1 MKIVVLNGSPKGEL
15 SVTLQYVRYL
25 EKKEPGHDWKIF
37 PIAEQIGKI
46 ERDVQAFQGII
57 GEIERADVVIWAFPL
72 YYFLVCSQYK
82 RFIELIFERKATAAF
97 DGKYAA
103 SVSTSVHFFDHTAHN
118 YIHGICDDLQ
128 MRYVGSY
135 SAEMYD
141 LVHSA
146 ERRRWLGF
154 AGHLLSAAVRG
165 VPTERAYPPLTLS
178 RFAYTPGP
186 AGSAVETRGRK
197 ILILWDGQE
206 GEGNIPAMI
215 EVFRRNC
222 SEPVDVASLAD
233 VDIRGGCLGCCRCG
247 LDNICV
253 YTGKDGFIEFFN
265 EKVKKAEILIFAGAI
280 RDRYLS
286 SRWKTYF
293 DRSFFNTHMPVLKG
307 KQFGFLV
314 SGPLGQLPNL
324 RQILSAYVEV
334 QQGGFAGIVTDEA
347 EDSRLIDALIGGT
360 CYAGS
365 PPGSRGIS
373 GASDLSRP
381 GRPQGL
387 SRRGLGQAPLC
398 LSGRSPLLQIPR
410 PVRFSSEEFQGPAHE
425 SCHDPPDEDS
435 AVPEEIF
442 EDDRQGDGQ
451 TPPADRKETISSR
464 NPISKKENV
473 HGNGNTDSA
482 EDPRQEKNGPADRR
496 DGQTRRLDQ

>member
-347 EDSRLIDALIGGT
+347 EDSRLIDALIGGLAT
-360 CYAGS
+360 QAVRQAVEGYLA
-365 PPGSRGIS
+365 PPTF
-373 GASDLSRP
+373 
-381 GRPQGL
+381 
-387 SRRGLGQAPLC
+387 LGQGGRKVFRDEVWGKLRFVFQADHRYYKSHGLYDFPQKNFKVRRMNLVMTLLTKIPQFRKKFSKMIVKEMVKPLQ
-398 LSGRSPLLQIPR
+398 QI
-410 PVRFSSEEFQGPAHE
+410 V
-425 SCHDPPDEDS
+425 
-435 AVPEEIF
+435 
-442 EDDRQGDGQ
+442 
-451 TPPADRKETISSR
+451 
-464 NPISKKENV
+464 KK
-473 HGNGNTDSA
+473 
-482 EDPRQEKNGPADRR
+482 Q
-496 DGQTRRLDQ
+496 